1 MSYITVQLKVLRSCL
16 KQYCTVSEAGPTN
29 LAKKELLCLWI
40 HECESPLWGEF
51 GWEKNSAYRD
61 NCKCNC
67 SHTSY
72 GKSPLKELKLKQK
85 TKGTYLISLL
95 LSRQFELQ
103 SSSTY
108 VSLFFLHICH
118 CCKTRITAVVILW
131 IRFITKT
138 KNRYHVDTLRKKV
151 WYIKCKTWSKKQKRV
166 ARHKWNRKRVQ
177 SEIVSFICSKSKT

>member
-1 MSYITVQLKVLRSCL
+1 MSYITVQIKVLRSYL

-51 GWEKNSAYRD
+51 GWKTNSAYRD

-67 SHTSY
+67 FHTSY

-85 TKGTYLISLL
+85 IKGTYPISLL
-95 LSRQFELQ
+95 LSWQPELQ

-108 VSLFFLHICH
+108 VSLFFFTHLPLLQNTYHSN
-118 CCKTRITAVVILW
+118 RRVVFW

-138 KNRYHVDTLRKKV
+138 KNRYHVDTLRKKRFG
-151 WYIKCKTWSKKQKRV
+151 I
-166 ARHKWNRKRVQ
+166 
-177 SEIVSFICSKSKT
+177 